1 VKLKQDLFY
10 HWNLK
15 RSSPVLNL
23 RSVQVSIFI
32 WESLMDRYSEIISSE
47 SFKILEVLNFLRIY
61 PYLRTEEEKN
71 ILNEII
77 KKTPIYEE
85 FNSSN
90 GG

>member
-1 VKLKQDLFY
+1 M
-10 HWNLK
+10 
-15 RSSPVLNL
+15 
-23 RSVQVSIFI
+23 FI
-32 WESLMDRYSEIISSE
+32 WESLVDRYNEIISSE